1 MQTLSSVGG
10 KIPNITL
17 YFSDKKINN
26 IIVQDIHRIHTFL
39 FCTKIN
45 CYSYLIRDRLDT
57 KKRERERKKEIR
69 ITQILILQKNNKTCK
84 KSNQLFSSK
93 KDTSLLFI
101 FLCICK

>member
-57 KKRERERKKEIR
+57 KEREREKKKEIR

-101 FLCICK
+101 FLCVCK

>member
-39 FCTKIN
+39 F
-45 CYSYLIRDRLDT
+45 LL
-57 KKRERERKKEIR
+57 
-69 ITQILILQKNNKTCK
+69 
-84 KSNQLFSSK
+84 KS
-93 KDTSLLFI
+93 TVTVI
-101 FLCICK
+101 

>member
-84 KSNQLFSSK
+84 KSNQLFSFK

-101 FLCICK
+101 FLCVCK

>member
-57 KKRERERKKEIR
+57 KKREREKKKEIR

-101 FLCICK
+101 FLCVCK

>member
-57 KKRERERKKEIR
+57 KKRERKKKEIR

-84 KSNQLFSSK
+84 KSNQLFSFK

-101 FLCICK
+101 FLCVCK

>member
-57 KKRERERKKEIR
+57 KREREKKKR
-69 ITQILILQKNNKTCK
+69 NKNNT
-84 KSNQLFSSK
+84 NFNSSEK
-93 KDTSLLFI
+93 QQNM
-101 FLCICK
+101 

>member
-57 KKRERERKKEIR
+57 KEREREKKR
-69 ITQILILQKNNKTCK
+69 NKNNT
-84 KSNQLFSSK
+84 NFNSSEK
-93 KDTSLLFI
+93 QQNM
-101 FLCICK
+101 

>member
-84 KSNQLFSSK
+84 KTNQLFSSK

>member
-1 MQTLSSVGG
+1 METLSSAGG

-26 IIVQDIHRIHTFL
+26 IFVQDIHRIHTFL

-57 KKRERERKKEIR
+57 KKEREKKKIN
-69 ITQILILQKNNKTCK
+69 KNNT
-84 KSNQLFSSK
+84 NLNSSEK
-93 KDTSLLFI
+93 QQNM
-101 FLCICK
+101 